1 MLGNIV
7 YINDNVAHIEIPAGT
22 PVGENLMNMH
32 IIFEDDKKKILGEVE
47 DISKD
52 LIKVRLLGE
61 IVNNKFIGGVIR
73 KPTLSANIRIIT
85 KDEFGLITGEDGPE
99 SMNLGVS
106 PLYDDYPINV
116 NINDLFSNHMA
127 IFGNTGSGKTCGVA
141 RIIQNFFNM
150 KDKIPFNSNIFI
162 FNNTSEYDAAF
173 RNIHSINNNFNYKLY
188 TTDKTDS
195 SGNQIK
201 IPLWIMG
208 VDDYANLLDITDYFQ
223 INIIEKMLSLVS
235 VFARNDEESIRYK
248 NHLIAKAII
257 SVLYSNQV
265 AAKIRD
271 QIFNILQD
279 CYTKELNLDAEV
291 PGIGYTREFRK
302 CFDIDNHGEFVERIL
317 VTKYIQSFIDN
328 NTKWNEDYVPI
339 YFTLDQLEI
348 ALNFALISEGLLLN
362 EKSYSEAIALKVKLH
377 TINNSSGKEF
387 FNVPNFIS
395 TEQYINSM
403 LTTNDGNGRVQIVNF
418 VLEEIDDRLAKALVK
433 IISRILFKFEKKLQ
447 PRGAMPIHLMLEE
460 AHRYVQRDKDLDIL
474 GYNIFER
481 IAKEGRKFGV
491 IMDLITQRPTELSET
506 VLSQCSNFIIFKL
519 NHPTDLEYIKKMVP
533 NISSDVI
540 EKQKSLQSGTCV
552 AFGRMM
558 RIPMIVKMQMPNPE
572 PQSANASIYDKWIV
586 EWKS

>member
-1 MLGNIV
+1 MFEKILSITKNYAIVKISNNISDDILN
-7 YINDNVAHIEIPAGT
+7 YNVI
-22 PVGENLMNMH
+22 L
-32 IIFEDDKKKILGEVE
+32 EDKEKKILGEIEEVI
-47 DISKD
+47 DNNAKISF
-52 LIKVRLLGE
+52 LGE
-61 IVNNKFIGGVIR
+61 FIDGHFYSGIIR
-73 KPTLSANIRIIT
+73 RPTLNSNIRIIN
-85 KDEFGLITGEDGPE
+85 KQELGELVGDNDNRT
-99 SMNLGVS
+99 MILGIS
-106 PLYDDYPINV
+106 PLYNNYPIKV
-116 NINDLFSNHMA
+116 NINEMFSNHMA

-188 TTDKTDS
+188 TTDKSDS
-195 SGNQIK
+195 SGNQIR
-201 IPLWIMG
+201 IPLWIMD
-208 VDDYANLLDITDYFQ
+208 VDDYANLLDVSEYFQ

-235 VFARNDEESIRYK
+235 IFARNDEESIRYK

-279 CYTKELNLDAEV
+279 CNTKELNLDAEV

-328 NTKWNEDYVPI
+328 NTKWSEDFVPI

-348 ALNFALISEGLLLN
+348 ALNFTLISEGLLLN

-377 TINNSSGKEF
+377 SINNSSNKEF
-387 FNVPNFIS
+387 FNVPSYI
-395 TEQYINSM
+395 TVEQFINSI
-403 LTTNDGNGRVQIVNF
+403 LVTKENGRVQIVNF
-418 VLEEIDDRLAKALVK
+418 VLEEVDDRLAKALVK
-433 IISRILFKFEKKLQ
+433 ILSRILFKFEKKLQ
-447 PRGAMPIHLMLEE
+447 PRGAMPIHIMLEE
-460 AHRYVQRDKDLDIL
+460 AHRYVQRDNDINIL

-519 NHPTDLEYIKKMVP
+519 NHPSDLEYVKKMVP
-533 NISSDVI
+533 NISADVI

-558 RIPMIVKMQMPNPE
+558 RIPMIVKMQMPNPA
-572 PQSANASIYDKWIV
+572 PQSSNASIYDKWFV
-586 EWKS
+586 EWKAN